1 MKTFK
6 QSGEVLP
13 VIAPYD
19 VQRGSGVLIGQL
31 FGLACATV
39 NAGTS
44 VDIMCKGEFVVDK
57 VTTEA
62 WAVGDKIYWNS
73 SSKKFSNV
81 GGGGLLVGLASESAV
96 NPSLLG
102 SLLLTQQPG
111 LVDPVFNAVTGRV
124 KYFNRASVPII
135 FSFPDFS
142 PSILASLNAGAT
154 AVQLGNTVTITSTAH
169 GCVGSTAKNGYRFY
183 YPGSASIAAGWYG
196 GFVWVDA
203 NTVRFTNPTAQT
215 VGSESVNGGAAFT
228 AQVTVC
234 SATIEGGSIG
244 ANGKFRVNLL
254 RDGDTSAQLKRVL
267 AYMSATNIA
276 YVALQTTPVIEQ
288 DITVRNIGSE
298 SVQRF
303 STVQDGA
310 TYPALILASK
320 DTALDQDISIAASL
334 AAAGCWL
341 SIVSTEYEVTHR
353 D

>member
-1 MKTFK
+1 MPTLR
-6 QSGEVLP
+6 QNDPALSLTIP
-13 VIAPYD
+13 VGHALTIIAPP
-19 VQRGSGVLIGQL
+19 GS
-31 FGLACATV
+31 
-39 NAGTS
+39 
-44 VDIMCKGEFVVDK
+44 
-57 VTTEA
+57 
-62 WAVGDKIYWNS
+62 
-73 SSKKFSNV
+73 
-81 GGGGLLVGLASESAV
+81 SAYV
-96 NPSLLG
+96 AD
-102 SLLLTQQPG
+102 
-111 LVDPVFNAVTGRV
+111 LVDFTPSGTVTGQTTVFGPYTEPQTVRVSCTAGAVSWGISVAADDNVKYRADPLTGKV
-124 KYFNRASVPII
+124 KYFNGASVPII

-142 PSILASLNAGAT
+142 PSILASLVAGAT
-154 AVQLGNTVTITSTAH
+154 ATQSGNTVTITATAH
-169 GCVGSTAKNGYRFY
+169 GAVGSNAKDGYRFY

-196 GFVWVDA
+196 GFDWIDV
-203 NTVRFTNPTAQT
+203 NTVQFTNPTAQT

-254 RDGDTSAQLKRVL
+254 RDGDTSGQLKRVL

-276 YVALQTTPVIEQ
+276 YLALSTTPTMEQ

-310 TYPALILASK
+310 TYPALMPASK
-320 DTALDQDISIAASL
+320 DTALDQAISIAASL